1 MLPDAAQLSWTTSAG
16 TISSGTLTDA
26 IGNLAA
32 GAVVTIHVS
41 AVTPAGFS
49 ATLSNAATA
58 SASNNSPG
66 SVSAS
71 ATDVVLAPNLTITKT
86 GNGTINSTDT
96 ATFTITVSNTGAGT
110 AYGVNVSDLLPDA
123 AQLSWTSSAGTVTS
137 GTLTDAIGS
146 LAAGAVVT
154 IHVSAVTP
162 AGFSATLND
171 TATATAR
178 NSSPASVSASA
189 TDVVLAPNLT
199 ITKTGNGP
207 INSPATAT
215 FTITVS
221 NTGAGTAYGVNLSD
235 PLPDTAQL
243 SWTSSAGTITGGTLT
258 DAIGNLA
265 AGAVV
270 TIHVSAAT
278 AAGFSGTLNDTATAS
293 ASNNSPGSVSAS
305 ATIVVQTSTCNL
317 SITKTDGVTSV
328 AAGSETTY
336 TITVTN
342 NGPSA
347 VTGATVSDPL
357 PAGTTL
363 ISVGGGA
370 IYNPTTNTVTYTTG
384 TLASSGTASFTVTL
398 EVNPSYGSGV
408 CQTCDFTTLT
418 GGASNCTLAQNVT
431 CNGVQAGAY
440 SFNNGSY
447 LTSNTNL
454 CSWNATNNYGLGAV
468 ANGGAGLQ
476 VIRLT
481 KAAGTTWTSLWVSA
495 LDSSGWGGT
504 GAGTLYWSNSPTP
517 DLSTLGADC
526 FTFNCGTFGNNVE
539 GDLLSLKP
547 ANFDPTASYL
557 FLCAGQNPCGNNG
570 YGNNGYG
577 NNGCGDNGCRVWK
590 VTTTCHQL
598 TNTATVT
605 PPAGFTDTNPAN
617 NSASDTDTVTTT
629 PLGPALGHGASAT
642 ISFWDSKCGQTLIKS
657 FNCSASSTAL
667 GNWMSGN
674 FPNLFGSFAGQTNT
688 QIAARFLT
696 AFGNSGAVQGNT
708 YAQTFAIALS
718 VYATTSSLGGAQ
730 GAGYGFTVTCG
741 GTGALS
747 YNVGANGAAFA
758 VPNNTSLNVA
768 TILLVLNDNYNATTG
783 LFYGGSQS
791 LTSAANNVAIG
802 VNQGGNVNATLSD
815 LGVAF
820 GPADVRTAYGINS
833 LSLDGSG
840 QTIAI
845 VDAYDDPDILQSVD
859 AFDDQFGITSSGA
872 TLYQQYGPASS
883 FLTVLNQNGLAGAPP
898 STDASGNW
906 ELEEALDV
914 EWAHAVAP
922 GANIVLVEANSQS
935 LSDLMSSVVTAA
947 NQPGVSVVSMSW
959 GFAEGLSVS
968 AQDEALDDTYL
979 TTPAGHQG
987 VTFVASTGDYG
998 TADPEYPAFS
1008 PNVVAVGG
1016 TSLFVNSD
1024 GSYNDETGWG
1034 YYSNNVGAL
1043 IGSGG
1048 GTSMFEP
1055 EPTYQQ
1061 GVQSTG
1067 FRSTPDVSLVA
1078 DPNTGAWIAD
1088 TYNLSVDDP
1097 WEIVGGTSLSAPCW
1111 AGIFALV
1118 NQGRS
1123 AAGQPTLNST
1133 TPTDA
1138 QQALYSLSQADF
1150 NSITGGNNGLYT
1162 AAAGYNMVTGL
1173 GTPVVNRLVPD
1184 LVAYQQS
1191 GDTNTT
1197 TPISVASGAYDGA
1210 AGAGATNALA
1220 VTNAFNVFDALTIT
1234 ANAPRTAYRT
1244 AVASPIT
1251 PSNQP
1256 GASAAQS
1263 TWTQPPI
1270 STSAAGSLVAALAA
1284 QPGIAAAEAA
1294 AIGPQVALNRP
1305 AALSVADPLM
1315 FVPSTP
1321 IGTAASVDA
1330 ALAATGG
1337 FVGTN
1342 PADAFFSD
1350 LGSGTGSVLSLPAD
1364 AVQLGGNSWW
1374 AFATDSLLATRKPAD
1389 AKPDDSEE
1397 LGDNF
1402 AFYYD

>member
-1 MLPDAAQLSWTTSAG
+1 M
-16 TISSGTLTDA
+16 TDA

-577 NNGCGDNGCRVWK
+577 NNGYGNNGCGDNGCRVWK

-617 NSASDTDTVTTT
+617 NSASDTNTVTTT

-657 FNCSASSTAL
+657 FNCSASSTATGEL
-667 GNWMSGN
+667 DVRQ
-674 FPNLFGSFAGQTNT
+674 FPQPVRQFRRADQHPDRRPLLDCLRQLRRRTGQHLRADVRDRPVGLRHHVVAG
-688 QIAARFLT
+688 RH
-696 AFGNSGAVQGNT
+696 
-708 YAQTFAIALS
+708 
-718 VYATTSSLGGAQ
+718 Q

-741 GTGALS
+741 GTGTLS

-820 GPADVRTAYGINS
+820 GPANVRTAYGINS

-859 AFDDQFGITSSGA
+859 AFDDQFGLTSSGP

-883 FLTVLNQNGLAGAPP
+883 FLTVLNQNGQATSLPATDPSGPGRQLGSRGGAGRGMGACHRARGQ
-898 STDASGNW
+898 D
-906 ELEEALDV
+906 
-914 EWAHAVAP
+914 HP
-922 GANIVLVEANSQS
+922 GGSQ
-935 LSDLMSSVVTAA
+935 
-947 NQPGVSVVSMSW
+947 QP
-959 GFAEGLSVS
+959 
-968 AQDEALDDTYL
+968 
-979 TTPAGHQG
+979 
-987 VTFVASTGDYG
+987 
-998 TADPEYPAFS
+998 
-1008 PNVVAVGG
+1008 VAVG
-1016 TSLFVNSD
+1016 LD
-1024 GSYNDETGWG
+1024 GQRGHRRQPAG
-1034 YYSNNVGAL
+1034 
-1043 IGSGG
+1043 
-1048 GTSMFEP
+1048 
-1055 EPTYQQ
+1055 
-1061 GVQSTG
+1061 
-1067 FRSTPDVSLVA
+1067 R
-1078 DPNTGAWIAD
+1078 
-1088 TYNLSVDDP
+1088 
-1097 WEIVGGTSLSAPCW
+1097 VGG
-1111 AGIFALV
+1111 
-1118 NQGRS
+1118 
-1123 AAGQPTLNST
+1123 
-1133 TPTDA
+1133 
-1138 QQALYSLSQADF
+1138 
-1150 NSITGGNNGLYT
+1150 
-1162 AAAGYNMVTGL
+1162 
-1173 GTPVVNRLVPD
+1173 
-1184 LVAYQQS
+1184 
-1191 GDTNTT
+1191 
-1197 TPISVASGAYDGA
+1197 
-1210 AGAGATNALA
+1210 
-1220 VTNAFNVFDALTIT
+1220 
-1234 ANAPRTAYRT
+1234 
-1244 AVASPIT
+1244 
-1251 PSNQP
+1251 
-1256 GASAAQS
+1256 
-1263 TWTQPPI
+1263 
-1270 STSAAGSLVAALAA
+1270 
-1284 QPGIAAAEAA
+1284 
-1294 AIGPQVALNRP
+1294 
-1305 AALSVADPLM
+1305 
-1315 FVPSTP
+1315 
-1321 IGTAASVDA
+1321 VD
-1330 ALAATGG
+1330 
-1337 FVGTN
+1337 
-1342 PADAFFSD
+1342 
-1350 LGSGTGSVLSLPAD
+1350 
-1364 AVQLGGNSWW
+1364 
-1374 AFATDSLLATRKPAD
+1374 
-1389 AKPDDSEE
+1389 E
-1397 LGDNF
+1397 LGLRRRPVRLRPR
-1402 AFYYD
+1402 